1 MSETTPREA
10 ALERVRELLAEARA
24 KQSSPAP
31 ARPWN
36 KHGAFDDMEAARW
49 QIERARDAL
58 AGLAALMQPDI
69 QAGNAQLNM
78 ARRGDV
84 FAVLDFFAE
93 AMREPLAV
101 LDESANRLEKDLR
114 IGHP

>member
-1 MSETTPREA
+1 MTDNADNETVFQRMC
-10 ALERVRELLAEARA
+10 LEMERA
-24 KQSSPAP
+24 NSAQTTQEPAI
-31 ARPWN
+31 AWH

-114 IGHP
+114 NGHP